1 MNDIPYEAAASAMRR
16 LALSFLFL
24 TSLALASL
32 PAAALSKNGFDL
44 SGALVPP
51 AEILAGGPPRDGI
64 PAIHQPR
71 FVSATQARHL
81 APGDRVLGIRRNGV
95 AKAYPIAILNWHEIV
110 NDRLGKEPVVIT
122 FCPLCGSGV
131 AFSARVLGKVH
142 HFGVSGLL
150 YNSDVLLY
158 DRETESLWSQ
168 LLAQAVSGPLKGS
181 RLQPLPLVHTTWGA
195 WRKRHPDTLVLSR
208 DTGYD
213 RDYDRDPYA
222 GYLDSRGVFFP
233 VRHKDP
239 RFHPKERVLGLEIAG
254 QAKAWPFSELARSKG
269 VITDQLGGQTLRIR
283 FDAEQQTAWAEDEAG
298 TALPGTVLFW
308 FAWYAFHPD
317 GAVYRH
323 PREAARP

>member
-1 MNDIPYEAAASAMRR
+1 MIRLTLIFLLLIP
-16 LALSFLFL
+16 LALGSP
-24 TSLALASL
+24 
-32 PAAALSKNGFDL
+32 PAAAQTKNGFDL
-44 SGALVPP
+44 SDALVPA

-71 FVSATQARHL
+71 FLPAAQARHL
-81 APGDRVLGIRRNGV
+81 APGDRVLGISRNGV
-95 AKAYPIAILNWHEIV
+95 AKAYPLAILNWHEIV
-110 NDRLGKEPVVIT
+110 NDRLGKESVVIT

-131 AFSARVLGKVH
+131 AFSARVRDKAR

-168 LLAQAVSGPLKGS
+168 LLGQAVSGPLKGA

-195 WRKRHPDTLVLSR
+195 WRRRHPDTLVLSR
-208 DTGYD
+208 DTGYA

-222 GYLDSRGVFFP
+222 GYVNSRGVFFP

-254 QAKAWPFSELARSKG
+254 QAKAWPFSELARSRG
-269 VITDQLGGQTLRIR
+269 VITDRLGAQPLRIR
-283 FDAEQQTAWAEDEAG
+283 FDAENQTAFAEDEAG
-298 TALPGTVLFW
+298 NALPATVLFW

-317 GAVYRH
+317 T
-323 PREAARP
+323 ELFTNLESQK